1 MRWSGVTS
9 TKNSSICDF
18 RSVYVCVETEEEE
31 EEEEDTTRI
40 PHTIVRSKRGRR
52 RIANVS
58 MFGVALSP
66 SSL

>member
-1 MRWSGVTS
+1 MSMRWSGVTS

-18 RSVYVCVETEEEE
+18 RSVYVCVETE